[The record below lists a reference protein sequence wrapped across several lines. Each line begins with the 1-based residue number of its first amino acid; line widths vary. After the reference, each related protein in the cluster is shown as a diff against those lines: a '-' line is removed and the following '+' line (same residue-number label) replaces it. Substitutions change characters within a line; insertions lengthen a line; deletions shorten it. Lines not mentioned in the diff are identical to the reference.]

1 MAGMISIPLNRGVGA
16 AMEKSRLLRLGE
28 VRAALRLVGE
38 CRDMGHDPGEWGG
51 HMFAGLCRLT
61 GARVGGGG
69 EARKPRSAGAP
80 EAVHQVDAGFEPWEQ
95 GLFAAFLR
103 THGMDRHPVTV
114 ASQGW
119 LEAAP
124 RPGQLTV
131 LTRRELVPDR
141 EWYGSFAYREY
152 HSVIRTD
159 HCLFS
164 VLELTADGR
173 FSNIVLSRTTGEPDF
188 GPRQRELLHLFHE
201 ELGQLIGP
209 VLVSADDRFSP
220 TRLPPRVQET
230 LRCLLEGDGEKQ
242 AAARMGL
249 SRETVHQYVKAL
261 YRHYRVAS
269 RAELLARVLRRTS
282 PGG

>member
-1 MAGMISIPLNRGVGA
+1 GGGGRWEAGVW
-16 AMEKSRLLRLGE
+16 RL
-28 VRAALRLVGE
+28 A
-38 CRDMGHDPGEWGG
+38 GG
-51 HMFAGLCRLT
+51 G
-61 GARVGGGG
+61 GGGGG

-95 GLFAAFLR
+95 DLFAAFLR

-173 FSNIVLSRTTGEPDF
+173 FSHIVLSRSPGEPDF

-230 LRCLLEGDGEKQ
+230 LRCLLDGDGEKQ

-282 PGG
+282 PGGGARAQSTGPPGLAAIARPAECPGCDRP